1 MARRYQTLVR
11 AHPGVTETTQWD
23 GADTWRLAAFLV
35 THHGFA
41 ALQYRYDKGEVQV
54 AAWAGGCYWTAR
66 ILPPPDMAN
75 AIRRVKKLLREWAS
89 VSEPE
94 QFADERRPWSAPK
107 EQSDENP

>member
-11 AHPGVTETTQWD
+11 AYPRLTRTTRWASPA
-23 GADTWRLAAFLV
+23 GWNVAAFVV
-35 THHGFA
+35 TPHGFA
-41 ALQYRYDKGEVQV
+41 ALQYRNEQDELHV
-54 AAWAGGCYWTAR
+54 AAWAGRCYWTAR
-66 ILPPPDMAN
+66 IFPAPDLGN

-94 QFADERRPWSAPK
+94 QFADERRQWSAPK